1 MATQTRTP
9 EPPAELDR
17 MLSENQAGLPGRIS
31 SPINVVIIGAGSHF
45 TPKLAADI
53 LAIPG
58 SSGGQL
64 RLCDID
70 EQRLDTMTAVVR
82 TLVARTQNSER
93 WSVAASTDRN
103 QLLPGADWVVI
114 TIEVSGLET
123 IGFDNSIPE
132 RFGVDQCIGDTIGP
146 GGLFKC
152 FRTLPAFMRILGD
165 CERSCPDAIVLNYTN
180 PMGMLC
186 LAANIASSMR
196 VVGLCH
202 SVQGTSRLL
211 AARAGID
218 YEELDWECAGINH
231 LAWFTRLEHMGRDL
245 YPQLKERARADLAA
259 AEPGDDSQDLVR
271 KDMMLHFGAF
281 ITESSGHLSEYLPW
295 YRKRAETRARFMRPG
310 YHGQSGFLLQM
321 WPDRRRADEAER
333 RAMARGE
340 AELST
345 GRTFEYASWVI
356 EAVGK
361 DAPFVFHGNVP
372 NDWRGAGPLITN
384 LPGDGIVELAC
395 VADGRGVTPTAVGTL
410 PPQMAAVC
418 RSNMSVIELGA
429 LAGLRRD
436 RQLARQALMLDPL
449 TAAVCTLDE
458 IESMTDELFSAEAD
472 YLPGW

>member
-1 MATQTRTP
+1 MATETRSP

-17 MLSENQAGLPGRIS
+17 MGSENQAGLPGRMS
-31 SPINVVIIGAGSHF
+31 SPINVVIVGAGSHF

-53 LAIPG
+53 LAIPN
-58 SSGGQL
+58 SAGGQL

-70 EQRLDTMTAVVR
+70 ADRLATMSSVVE
-82 TLVARTQNSER
+82 TLVAKTGNAGR
-93 WSVAASTDRN
+93 WSVAADTDRGR
-103 QLLPGADWVVI
+103 LLTGADWVVI

-123 IGFDNSIPE
+123 IGYENAIPE
-132 RFGVDQCIGDTIGP
+132 RYGVDQCIGDTIGP

-152 FRTLPAFMRILGD
+152 FRTLPAFMQILED
-165 CERSCPDAIVLNYTN
+165 CERSCPEAIVLNYTN

-186 LAANIASSMR
+186 HAAALASSMQ

-211 AARAGID
+211 AARAGVE
-218 YEELDWECAGINH
+218 YSELDWECAGINH
-231 LAWFTRLEHMGRDL
+231 LAWFTRLEHKGRDL
-245 YPQLKERARADLAA
+245 YPQLKEQARADLAA

-295 YRKRAETRARFMRPG
+295 YRKRAETRARFMRAG
-310 YHGQSGFLLQM
+310 YHGQSGFLLEM
-321 WPDRRRADEAER
+321 WPRRRGADEAER

-345 GRTFEYASWVI
+345 VRTYEYASWII

-361 DAPFVFHGNVP
+361 NVPFVFHGNVP
-372 NDWRGAGPLITN
+372 NNWQGAGPLITN

-395 VADGRGVTPTAVGTL
+395 LADGRGVTPSSVGAL
-410 PPQMAAVC
+410 PVQMAAVC

-429 LAGLRRD
+429 LAGSRCD

-449 TAAVCTLDE
+449 TAAVCTLEE
-458 IESMTDELFSAEAD
+458 IESMADEMLAAEAD

>member
-1 MATQTRTP
+1 MATEARPP

-17 MLSENQAGLPGRIS
+17 MLSENQAGLPGRIAT
-31 SPINVVIIGAGSHF
+31 PINVVIIGAGSHF

-53 LAIPG
+53 LAIPA
-58 SSGGQL
+58 SAGGQL

-70 EQRLDTMTAVVR
+70 DGRLATMTAVVE
-82 TLVARTQNSER
+82 TLIARTGNTGR

-103 QLLPGADWVVI
+103 RLLSGADWVVI

-123 IGFDNSIPE
+123 IGFDNAIPE
-132 RFGVDQCIGDTIGP
+132 RYGVDQCIGDTIGP
-146 GGLFKC
+146 GGMFKC
-152 FRTLPAFMRILGD
+152 FRTLPAFMQILGD
-165 CERSCPDAIVLNYTN
+165 CERCCPEAIVLNYTN

-186 LAANIASSMR
+186 LAASLASSMQ

-202 SVQGTSRLL
+202 SVQSTSRLL
-211 AARAGID
+211 AARAGVD
-218 YEELDWECAGINH
+218 YDELAWECAGINH
-231 LAWFTRLEHMGRDL
+231 LAWFTRLEHEGRDL
-245 YPQLKERARADLAA
+245 YPRLKEQARADLAA

-295 YRKRAETRARFMRPG
+295 YRKRAATRARFMRPG
-310 YHGQSGFLLQM
+310 YHGQSGFLLEM
-321 WPDRRRADEAER
+321 WPERRSADEAER
-333 RAMARGE
+333 RAMARGD

-345 GRTFEYASWVI
+345 NRTFEYASWII

-361 DAPFVFHGNVP
+361 NAPFVFHGNVP
-372 NDWRGAGPLITN
+372 NNWRGTGPLIAN

-395 VADGRGVTPTAVGTL
+395 VADGRGVTPTVVGSL
-410 PPQMAAVC
+410 PAQMAAVC
-418 RSNMSVIELGA
+418 RSNMSVVELGA

-449 TAAVCTLDE
+449 TAAVCTLEE
-458 IESMTDELFSAEAD
+458 IESMADELFAAESD

>member
-1 MATQTRTP
+1 MATQTRSK
-9 EPPAELDR
+9 ELPAESDQ
-17 MLSENQAGLPGRIS
+17 MVSEGAAGLPGQMSR
-31 SPINVVIIGAGSHF
+31 PVNVAIIGAGSHF

-53 LAIPG
+53 LAIPDCA
-58 SSGGQL
+58 GGQL
-64 RLCDID
+64 RLCDVD
-70 EQRLDTMTAVVR
+70 AERLRTMQAVVEA
-82 TLVARTQNSER
+82 LVAKTGSSDR
-93 WSVAASTDRN
+93 WQVRADTDRN
-103 QLLPGADWVVI
+103 RLLSGADWVVI

-123 IGFDNSIPE
+123 IEFDNAIPD
-132 RFGVDQCIGDTIGP
+132 RYGVDQCIGDTLGP

-152 FRTLPAFMRILGD
+152 FRTLPAFLQILGD
-165 CERSCPDAIVLNYTN
+165 CERHCPGAIVLNYTN

-186 LAANIASSMR
+186 QAAALASDMQ

-211 AARAGID
+211 AERAGVD
-218 YEELDWECAGINH
+218 YPEMTWECAGINH
-231 LAWFTRLEHMGRDL
+231 LAWFTRLEHKGEDL
-245 YPQLKERARADLAA
+245 YPRLKDQARTDLAA
-259 AEPGDDSQDLVR
+259 AEPGDDSLDLVR

-295 YRKRAETRARFMRPG
+295 YRKRAATLEQFMRAG

-321 WPDRRRADEAER
+321 WPRRRRLDEAER

-345 GRTFEYASWVI
+345 RRTYEYASWII

-361 DAPFVFHGNVP
+361 NAPFVFHGNVS
-372 NDWRGAGPLITN
+372 NDWRGSGPLIPN
-384 LPGDGIVELAC
+384 LPADGIVEVAC
-395 VADGRGVTPTAVGTL
+395 VADGRGVTPNPVGPL

-429 LAGLRRD
+429 LAGLGRD
-436 RQLARQALMLDPL
+436 RHLARQALMLDPL
-449 TAAVCTLDE
+449 TAAVCTLAE
-458 IESMTDELFSAEAD
+458 IEAMSDDLFAAQAD

>member
-1 MATQTRTP
+1 MATETRTP

-17 MLSENQAGLPGRIS
+17 MRSENQAGLPGQMTA
-31 SPINVVIIGAGSHF
+31 PVNVVIVGAGSHF

-58 SSGGQL
+58 SAGGQL

-70 EQRLDTMTAVVR
+70 RGRLETMTEVVE
-82 TLVARTQNSER
+82 TLIAKSGSGGR

-103 QLLPGADWVVI
+103 RLLPGADWVVI

-123 IGFDNSIPE
+123 IGFENSIPE
-132 RFGVDQCIGDTIGP
+132 RYGVDQCIGDTIGP

-152 FRTLPAFMRILGD
+152 FRTLPAFMRILAD
-165 CERSCPDAIVLNYTN
+165 CERACPDAVVLNYTN

-186 LAANIASSMR
+186 HAAWLESSMA

-211 AARAGID
+211 ASRAGVD
-218 YEELDWECAGINH
+218 YSELEWECAGINH
-231 LAWFTRLEHMGRDL
+231 LAWFTRLEHKGQDL
-245 YPQLKERARADLAA
+245 YPQLKEMARADLSA

-295 YRKRAETRARFMRPG
+295 YRKRAETRERFMRSG
-310 YHGQSGFLLQM
+310 YHGQSGFLLDM
-321 WPDRRRADEAER
+321 WPKRRDADEAER

-345 GRTFEYASWVI
+345 QRTYEYASWII

-361 DAPFVFHGNVP
+361 NAPFVFHGNVP
-372 NDWRGAGPLITN
+372 NNWSGAGPLIPN
-384 LPGDGIVELAC
+384 LPSEGIVELAC
-395 VADGRGVTPTAVGTL
+395 LADGRGVTPSAVGPL

-429 LAGLRRD
+429 VAALRRD

-458 IESMTDELFSAEAD
+458 IESMADELFAAEAD